1 MPTQM
6 PGYSYRYRRRYG
18 RRYSRYRRYS
28 ASYSRYRRR
37 RSGTSSTATSRGR
50 IRVRVPVQQVLSI
63 SVPANSLDSEVVT
76 SSPWVRL
83 LAGDQP
89 HGCCA
94 AVQTPLYNAYANLY
108 DQVKCDGVVTRFS
121 ILTAIGGTTMPAVQ
135 VVMAYDRYGNFN
147 EVSFDVATA
156 AGVTTAQI
164 FNFSSASVVS
174 AINNSVAKTSRSCW
188 ASDIQERTTFHDC
201 TVDTVGSSNYM
212 FCDRDFSS
220 SRSKI
225 GYFSPLTLIGLR
237 LSAAP
242 AEETTVS
249 ALIEQTYYFTFRNPK
264 YGGSSSVSAASVQF
278 IPVMATRR
286 DTRSLDHEAGMADLG
301 LDEEDAVVSA
311 PVRSAPAVLLSLNC
325 GMMPAVFPSQ

>member
-1 MPTQM
+1 M

-37 RSGTSSTATSRGR
+37 RSGTSSSSSSRGR

-63 SVPANSLDSEVVT
+63 SVPANSLDSVPVT
-76 SSPWVRL
+76 SSPWVR
-83 LAGDQP
+83 AVTTSQP
-89 HGCCA
+89 RGCCS
-94 AVQTPLYNAYANLY
+94 AVQTPLYNAYAQLY

-121 ILTAIGGTTMPAVQ
+121 ILTAVGGTTMPAVQ
-135 VVMAYDRYGNFN
+135 VVMAYDRYGNLG
-147 EVSFDVATA
+147 EVITSPL
-156 AGVTTAQI
+156 TTDQL

-188 ASDIQERTTFHDC
+188 ASDIQERTMFHDC
-201 TVDTVGSSNYM
+201 SVTQTPTSSYLFADNDYASA
-212 FCDRDFSS
+212 RN
-220 SRSKI
+220 KI

-242 AEETTVS
+242 SADTTVS

-264 YGGSSSVSAASVQF
+264 YGGSSPASSATVQS
-278 IPVMATRR
+278 IPVMATRS
-286 DTRSLDHEAGMADLG
+286 DTRSLDREAGMADLG
-301 LDEEDAVVSA
+301 LDDEDAVASA
-311 PVRSAPAVLLSLNC
+311 PVRSAPRRTPLSELWNDARRL
-325 GMMPAVFPSQ
+325 PLPQ

>member
-1 MPTQM
+1 M

-37 RSGTSSTATSRGR
+37 RSGTSSTASSRGR

-76 SSPWVRL
+76 STPYIRL
-83 LAGDQP
+83 LADDQP
-89 HGCCA
+89 RGCCS
-94 AVQTPLYNAYANLY
+94 AVQTPLYNAYAQLY

-121 ILTAIGGTTMPAVQ
+121 ILTAIGGTTMPAIQ
-135 VVMAYDRYGNFN
+135 VVMAYDRYGNRN
-147 EVSFDVATA
+147 EVSLLSS
-156 AGVTTAQI
+156 AGGQVTTSQL

-188 ASDIQERTTFHDC
+188 SSDIQERTSFHDC
-201 TVDTVGSSNYM
+201 SVAVGDGTTPYLYA
-212 FCDRDFSS
+212 DRDFYSS
-220 SRSKI
+220 PSKLS
-225 GYFSPLTLIGLR
+225 YFAPLTMIGLR

-242 AEETTVS
+242 AEQITVS

-264 YGGSSSVSAASVQF
+264 FGGSASASSASVQS

-286 DTRSLDHEAGMADLG
+286 DTRSLDREAGMADLG

-311 PVRSAPAVLLSLNC
+311 PVSRAPRRTPLSELWNDARRV
-325 GMMPAVFPSQ
+325 PLPQ

>member
-1 MPTQM
+1 M

-76 SSPWVRL
+76 SSPWVRG
-83 LAGDQP
+83 AVSNQP
-89 HGCCA
+89 HGCCS

-135 VVMAYDRYGNFN
+135 VVMAYDRYGNYN
-147 EVSFDVATA
+147 EALFDDAPLV
-156 AGVTTAQI
+156 GPTTAQL

-201 TVDTVGSSNYM
+201 TVITGTASISPNYL
-212 FCDRDFSS
+212 FCDRDFLSS
-220 SRSKI
+220 PNKV

-264 YGGSSSVSAASVQF
+264 YGGSSSVSSASVRS
-278 IPVMATRR
+278 IPVMATRS
-286 DTRSLDHEAGMADLG
+286 DTRSLDREAGMADLG
-301 LDEEDAVVSA
+301 LDEEDAAVSA
-311 PVRSAPAVLLSLNC
+311 PVRSAPRRDMSIYWKDAVATPL
-325 GMMPAVFPSQ
+325 PQ